1 MRAAPMPIIDGEV
14 GVGKPLIAVDALSPL
29 PSSPTLE
36 FADDQRFVG
45 KRQIDH
51 RREARV
57 MKESAIGDGAALAR
71 GHARD

>member
-1 MRAAPMPIIDGEV
+1 MRY
-14 GVGKPLIAVDALSPL
+14 PLFHRH
-29 PSSPTLE
+29 PTLE